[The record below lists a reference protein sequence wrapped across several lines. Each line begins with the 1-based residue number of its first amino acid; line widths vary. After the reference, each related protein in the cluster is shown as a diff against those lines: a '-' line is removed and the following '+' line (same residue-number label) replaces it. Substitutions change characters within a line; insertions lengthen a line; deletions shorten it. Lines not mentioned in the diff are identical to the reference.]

1 MDSVVTEDRS
11 GADDRFDT
19 ARITAAVDALAEKHA
34 GREDVF
40 RSALAQLLKAEMI
53 EARATA
59 QAVLLKDRHGRRCA
73 ERLCFMQDE
82 IIRILYS
89 AATRHLYRSH
99 VPSGAE
105 RMAVVATGGYGRG
118 LMAPESDID
127 LLFILPYKQTAWG
140 EQVAEAIL
148 YCLWDMG
155 LKVGHATRSVDECIR
170 QARGDMTIR
179 TAILETRFLTGD
191 QPLYDEL
198 VARFDKDVVQ
208 GTASEFVTAKLAER
222 EERHRRA
229 GQSRYLVEPNV
240 KDGKGGLRDL
250 HTLFWIAK
258 YVYRVRETDEL
269 VERGVFDAQEYRTFR
284 RCADFLWSV
293 RCNLHFVSGRA
304 EERLSFDMQREI
316 AVRLG
321 YTSHPG
327 MQDVERFMKHYFL
340 VAKDVGDLTAI
351 LCAKLEDEQAKP
363 APVLS
368 RMVARLRP
376 SAQRRRVPDSDDFI
390 IDNNRINLAAPD
402 VFKHDPVNLI
412 RIFRL
417 AQKNNLAFHPDA
429 MRTVT
434 RSLKLINTQ
443 LRENPEANRLF
454 MEILTSDN
462 AEIVLRR
469 MNETGVLGHFIRAF
483 GKIVSM
489 MQFNMYH
496 HYTVDEHLIRCVGY
510 LQEIERGGNDEFVV
524 ASDLFRKIQPEHR
537 AVIYI
542 TTLLHDIAKGRPED
556 HSIAGAKVARRLCP
570 RLGFNAADTELVA
583 WLIEEHLTMSTVA
596 QSRDLSDRKTIEN
609 FAAVV
614 QSVEQMKL
622 LTILTTADIRGVGP
636 GVWNGWKAQLLRT
649 LYYET
654 EPVLTG
660 GFSEVNR
667 AQRIAVA
674 QREFRAAFTEWP
686 EAELNAYIG
695 RHYPAYWLKVDL
707 QRKIRQARFIR
718 ASEQAGHKLAINVGF
733 DEARGVTELTIL
745 ATDHPWLLSII
756 AGACASAGANIVDAQ
771 IYTTTDGR
779 ALDTIA
785 ISREYD
791 RDEDEG
797 RRATRIGEMIEQVL
811 EGKLR
816 LPEVVA
822 RKARQPRQGARFRGR
837 AGSHHQQPVVGPLH
851 RDRGLRP
858 RPPRPAVSADDRDL
872 EAQPQHCLRP
882 CRDLRRTRP
891 RRVLRHRPARRPDQ
905 RADPAGRDQE
915 RADSSARQRRQR
927 RAAGGV
933 DALACHGQAPR
944 AIAISTSIDTTAR
957 SAGGSSTPRPISLII
972 DFSGILDHPP
982 ARVMTTEHALAAM
995 GFASL
1000 YPSYDRRARL
1010 RYGSSPAVG
1019 LATVGRATARC
1030 LR

>member
-1 MDSVVTEDRS
+1 MDDVVNQVRPE
-11 GADDRFDT
+11 ADDRFDS
-19 ARITAAVDALAEKHA
+19 ARITAAIDALAAEHA
-34 GREDVF
+34 GREDAF
-40 RSALAQLLKAEMI
+40 RAAIARLLKTELIA
-53 EARATA
+53 AREKA

-73 ERLCFMQDE
+73 ERLCFVQDE
-82 IIRILYS
+82 IIRILFD
-89 AATRHLYRSH
+89 AATRHLYRSQ
-99 VPSGAE
+99 VPSRAE
-105 RMAVVATGGYGRG
+105 RMAIVATGGYGRG

-140 EQVAEAIL
+140 EQVAEAVL

-155 LKVGHATRSVDECIR
+155 LKVGHATRSVDESIR

-179 TAILETRFLTGD
+179 TAILETRFLAGD
-191 QPLYDEL
+191 RPLYDEL
-198 VARFDKDVVQ
+198 VGRFDKEVVQ
-208 GTASEFVTAKLAER
+208 GTAAEFVTAKLAER

-258 YVYRVRETDEL
+258 YVYRVREANEL
-269 VERGVFDAQEYRTFR
+269 LDCGVFDAQEYRTFR

-293 RCNLHFVSGRA
+293 RCNMHFLAGRP

-340 VAKDVGDLTAI
+340 VAKEVGDLTAI
-351 LCAKLEDEQAKP
+351 LCAKLENEQAKP
-363 APVLS
+363 VPVLS
-368 RMVARLRP
+368 RMMARFRP
-376 SAQRRRVPDSDDFI
+376 SANRRRVPESDDFI
-390 IDNNRINLAAPD
+390 ADHNRINLAAPD
-402 VFKHDPVNLI
+402 VFKRDPVNLI

-429 MRTVT
+429 MRTVA
-434 RSLKLINTQ
+434 RSLKLVNAE
-443 LRENPEANRLF
+443 LRADPEANRLF
-454 MEILTSDN
+454 MEILTSND

-469 MNETGVLGHFIRAF
+469 MNETGVLGQFIRAF

-496 HYTVDEHLIRCVGY
+496 HYTVDEHLIRCIGF

-524 ASDLFRKIQPEHR
+524 ASDLMRKIRPEHR
-537 AVIYI
+537 AVLYI
-542 TTLLHDIAKGRPED
+542 ATLLHDIAKGRLED

-570 RLGFNAADTELVA
+570 RLGFSPADTELVA
-583 WLIEEHLTMSTVA
+583 WLIEVHLTMSTVA

-609 FAAVV
+609 FASVV

-667 AQRIAVA
+667 AQRIARA
-674 QREFRAAFTEWP
+674 QAEFRAAFTEWP
-686 EAELNAYIG
+686 EQQLTTYLS

-707 QRKIRQARFIR
+707 PRKIRHARFLR
-718 ASEQAGHKLAINVGF
+718 ASEQAGVKLAINVGF
-733 DEARGVTELTIL
+733 DETRGVTELTIL
-745 ATDHPWLLSII
+745 AMDHPWLLSII

-785 ISREYD
+785 ITREYD

-797 RRATRIGEMIEQVL
+797 RRATRIGEMIEDVL

-822 RKARQPRQGARFRGR
+822 RRAAVRGKARPFIVEPEVAVNNQW
-837 AGSHHQQPVVGPLH
+837 S
-851 RDRGLRP
+851 DRYTVIEVSGLDRP
-858 RPPRPAVSADDRDL
+858 GLLYELTSAISKL
-872 EAQPQHCLRP
+872 NLNIASAHVA
-882 CRDLRRTRP
+882 TF
-891 RRVLRHRPARRPDQ
+891 
-905 RADPAGRDQE
+905 GE
-915 RADSSARQRRQR
+915 RARDVFYVTDLLGAQIAAPTRQ
-927 RAAGGV
+927 AA
-933 DALACHGQAPR
+933 
-944 AIAISTSIDTTAR
+944 IR
-957 SAGGSSTPRPISLII
+957 SAL
-972 DFSGILDHPP
+972 LHL
-982 ARVMTTEHALAAM
+982 LASEQVA
-995 GFASL
+995 A
-1000 YPSYDRRARL
+1000 
-1010 RYGSSPAVG
+1010 
-1019 LATVGRATARC
+1019 
-1030 LR
+1030 

>member
-1 MDSVVTEDRS
+1 MDSIATEQKA
-11 GADDRFDT
+11 GVDDRFDT
-19 ARITAAVDALAEKHA
+19 ARITAAVDALAEQYQ
-34 GREDVF
+34 GREDAF
-40 RSALAQLLKAEMI
+40 RTAMAQLLKAELI
-53 EARATA
+53 AARDAA
-59 QAVLLKDRHGRRCA
+59 QAILLKDRHGRRCA
-73 ERLCFMQDE
+73 ERLCHVQDE

-89 AATRHLYRSH
+89 AATRHLYRSPI
-99 VPSGAE
+99 PSGAE

-155 LKVGHATRSVDECIR
+155 LKVGHATRSVDESIR

-191 QPLYDEL
+191 KPLYEEL
-198 VARFDKDVVQ
+198 VERFDKEVVQ

-222 EERHRRA
+222 EERHRRG

-240 KDGKGGLRDL
+240 KDGKGALRDL

-258 YVYRVRETDEL
+258 YVYRVRDTHEL
-269 VERGVFDAQEYRTFR
+269 VARGVFDAQEYRSFR

-293 RCNLHFVSGRA
+293 RCNLHFYSGRA
-304 EERLSFDMQREI
+304 EERLSFDLQREI
-316 AVRLG
+316 AIRLG

-340 VAKDVGDLTAI
+340 VAKEVGNLTAI
-351 LCAKLEDEQAKP
+351 LCAKLEDQQAKP

-368 RMVARLRP
+368 RMMARLRP
-376 SAQRRRVPDSDDFI
+376 TAAKRRVPDSDDFI
-390 IDNNRINLAAPD
+390 VDNNRINVAAPD

-429 MRTVT
+429 MRDVT
-434 RSLKLINTQ
+434 RSLGLINAG

-496 HYTVDEHLIRCVGY
+496 HYTVDEHLIRCIGF
-510 LQEIERGGNDEFVV
+510 LQDIERGGIEEFAL
-524 ASDLFRKIQPEHR
+524 ASDLMRKSRPEHR

-542 TTLLHDIAKGRPED
+542 ATLLHDVAKGRPED

-570 RLGFNAADTELVA
+570 RLGFSPADTELVA

-636 GVWNGWKAQLLRT
+636 GVWNGWKAQLLRS

-660 GFSEVNR
+660 GFSEVDR
-667 AQRIAVA
+667 GKRLAAA
-674 QREFRAAFTEWP
+674 HAEFRMAFAEWP
-686 EAELNAYIG
+686 KDELDAYIA
-695 RHYPAYWLKVDL
+695 RHYPAYWLKVEL
-707 QRKIRQARFIR
+707 PRKIRHARFVR
-718 ASEQAGHKLAINVGF
+718 SSEQAGHKLAINVGF
-733 DEARGVTELTIL
+733 DEVRGVTELTIF
-745 ATDHPWLLSII
+745 AADHPWLLSII

-779 ALDTIA
+779 ALDTIS

-797 RRATRIGEMIEQVL
+797 RRATRIGEMIEDVL

-816 LPEVVA
+816 LPEAVA
-822 RKARQPRQGARFRGR
+822 RRTVRSKAKPFVIEPEVTINNQW
-837 AGSHHQQPVVGPLH
+837 S
-851 RDRGLRP
+851 DRYTVIEVSGLDRP
-858 RPPRPAVSADDRDL
+858 GLLYELTTAISKLNLNIASAHV
-872 EAQPQHCLRP
+872 A
-882 CRDLRRTRP
+882 TF
-891 RRVLRHRPARRPDQ
+891 
-905 RADPAGRDQE
+905 GE
-915 RADSSARQRRQR
+915 RARDVFYVTDLLGAQINAPTRQAAIKSALTHVMAGDKAVQP
-927 RAAGGV
+927 AA
-933 DALACHGQAPR
+933 
-944 AIAISTSIDTTAR
+944 
-957 SAGGSSTPRPISLII
+957 
-972 DFSGILDHPP
+972 
-982 ARVMTTEHALAAM
+982 
-995 GFASL
+995 
-1000 YPSYDRRARL
+1000 
-1010 RYGSSPAVG
+1010 
-1019 LATVGRATARC
+1019 
-1030 LR
+1030 

>member
-1 MDSVVTEDRS
+1 MDIATTSDAAAA
-11 GADDRFDT
+11 ADGFDT
-19 ARITAAVDALAEKHA
+19 ARITGDIDALAEKHA
-34 GREDVF
+34 GHEDAF
-40 RSALAQLLKAEMI
+40 RSAVSRLLKAEF
-53 EARATA
+53 AKVLDAA
-59 QAVLLKDRHGRRCA
+59 QARLLRDRHGRRCA
-73 ERLCFMQDE
+73 ERLCFVQDE
-82 IIRILYS
+82 IIRLAFS
-89 AATRHLYRSH
+89 AATRHLYHSPI
-99 VPSGAE
+99 PSDGE

-118 LMAPESDID
+118 LMAPESDLD

-155 LKVGHATRSVDECIR
+155 LNVGHATRSVSESIR

-179 TAILETRFLTGD
+179 TGILETRFLAGD
-191 QPLYDEL
+191 RALYDEL
-198 VARFDKDVVQ
+198 VTRFDKEVVQ
-208 GTASEFVTAKLAER
+208 GTAAEFVTAKLAER

-258 YVYRVRETDEL
+258 YVYRVHESHEL
-269 VERGVFDAQEYRTFR
+269 LKCGVFDVREYRTFR

-293 RCNLHFVSGRA
+293 RCNLHFATGRA
-304 EERLSFDMQREI
+304 EERLSFDLQREI

-340 VAKDVGDLTAI
+340 TAKDVGDLTAI
-351 LCAKLEDEQAKP
+351 LCAKLEDQQAKP
-363 APVLS
+363 APALGRIMS
-368 RMVARLRP
+368 KL
-376 SAQRRRVPDSDDFI
+376 QRGTELRRVPDDDDFI
-390 IDNNRINLAAPD
+390 IDNNRINLASPD
-402 VFKHDPVNLI
+402 VFKRDPVNLI
-412 RIFRL
+412 RMFRL

-429 MRTVT
+429 LRTVT
-434 RSLKLINTQ
+434 RSRRLINAQ

-454 MEILTSDN
+454 MEILTSND
-462 AEIVLRR
+462 AETVLRR

-496 HYTVDEHLIRCVGY
+496 HYTVDEHLIRCIGI
-510 LQEIERGGNDEFVV
+510 LQDIEHGNNDELSL
-524 ASDLFRKIQPEHR
+524 ASELMRKIRPEHR
-537 AVIYI
+537 PVIYI

-556 HSIAGAKVARRLCP
+556 HSIAGARVARRLCP
-570 RLGFNAADTELVA
+570 RLGFNATDTELVA
-583 WLIEEHLTMSTVA
+583 WLIEQHLVMSKVV

-667 AQRIAVA
+667 SERIAAA
-674 QREFRAAFTEWP
+674 QAEFRAAFTEWS
-686 EAELNAYIG
+686 EQELNAYIA

-707 QRKIRQARFIR
+707 AHKIRHARFLR
-718 ASEQAGHKLAINVGF
+718 ASEQTGQKLNVNVGF

-745 ATDHPWLLSII
+745 ANDHPWLLSII

-771 IYTTTDGR
+771 IYTTTDGQ

-797 RRATRIGEMIEQVL
+797 RRVARIGEIIEQVL
-811 EGKLR
+811 EGRLR
-816 LPEVVA
+816 LPDVVPSRAGGKRLRPFVVEPQVTINNQWSDRHTMIEVSGLDRPGLLFQLTAAISKLDLNIASAHVA
-822 RKARQPRQGARFRGR
+822 TFGERARDVFYVTDLLGARITAPTRQAAIKR
-837 AGSHHQQPVVGPLH
+837 ALVHLLATGNTAEH
-851 RDRGLRP
+851 
-858 RPPRPAVSADDRDL
+858 PAV
-872 EAQPQHCLRP
+872 
-882 CRDLRRTRP
+882 
-891 RRVLRHRPARRPDQ
+891 
-905 RADPAGRDQE
+905 
-915 RADSSARQRRQR
+915 
-927 RAAGGV
+927 
-933 DALACHGQAPR
+933 
-944 AIAISTSIDTTAR
+944 
-957 SAGGSSTPRPISLII
+957 
-972 DFSGILDHPP
+972 
-982 ARVMTTEHALAAM
+982 
-995 GFASL
+995 
-1000 YPSYDRRARL
+1000 
-1010 RYGSSPAVG
+1010 
-1019 LATVGRATARC
+1019 
-1030 LR
+1030 